1 MQVGSSK
8 TIAGYHHQRRQKS
21 QNHEKDGEIRKTLL
35 DMNSNTNH
43 SLSSS
48 NHKTR

>member
-21 QNHEKDGEIRKTLL
+21 QNHEKDGELRKTLL

-43 SLSSS
+43 TSSS

>member
-21 QNHEKDGEIRKTLL
+21 QNHEKDGELRKTLL

-43 SLSSS
+43 NSSS